1 MKLISYSHQ
10 GSDAFGVVVDDRII
24 NVQTVLPGV
33 TTLDDVL
40 RSGRLGEL
48 ADAARGAEPGPAL
61 SEVTLRPP
69 ILAPSK
75 ILAAGVNYAAHR
87 AETGHDERPEYPTF
101 FTRFPDG
108 HVAHDAAVVHPSA
121 SKQLDYEGE
130 IAIVIGTDAYQI
142 TSDDA
147 AYQAIAGY
155 ALFND
160 LSLRDWQMHSSQWLP
175 GKNFVGVGSFGPYLV
190 TPDELGPLNEIELT
204 TRVNG
209 DVRQHASLSELIF
222 DFAELIKYV
231 TAFTPLHAGDLIIT
245 GTPSGIGLFM
255 SPPQF
260 LVPGDVVEVEATGL
274 GILRNT
280 ITDS

>member
-10 GSDAFGVVVDDRII
+10 GSDAFGVVVDDRIV

-40 RSGRLGEL
+40 RTGRLGEL

-61 SEVTLRPP
+61 SEVTVRPP
-69 ILAPSK
+69 VLAPSK

-160 LSLRDWQMHSSQWLP
+160 FSLRDWQMHSSQWLP

>member
-1 MKLISYSHQ
+1 M
-10 GSDAFGVVVDDRII
+10 
-24 NVQTVLPGV
+24 
-33 TTLDDVL
+33 L

-69 ILAPSK
+69 VLAPSK